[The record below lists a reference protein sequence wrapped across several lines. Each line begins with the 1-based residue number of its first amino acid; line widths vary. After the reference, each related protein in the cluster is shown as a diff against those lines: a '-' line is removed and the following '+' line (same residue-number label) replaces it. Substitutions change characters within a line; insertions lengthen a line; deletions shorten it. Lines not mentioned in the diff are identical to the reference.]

1 MCGLQVAPL
10 DVKFATRQDKMLL
23 LLAAAEEEA
32 EGNDINY
39 FVCKLDDF
47 NSDPT
52 VVPFDYSSVYNVSLN
67 FFMYIFSVQ

>member
-1 MCGLQVAPL
+1 M

-23 LLAAAEEEA
+23 LLATAKEEA

-52 VVPFDYSSVYNVSLN
+52 VVPFDYSSVYNVSSN
-67 FFMYIFSVQ
+67 FLKVFF